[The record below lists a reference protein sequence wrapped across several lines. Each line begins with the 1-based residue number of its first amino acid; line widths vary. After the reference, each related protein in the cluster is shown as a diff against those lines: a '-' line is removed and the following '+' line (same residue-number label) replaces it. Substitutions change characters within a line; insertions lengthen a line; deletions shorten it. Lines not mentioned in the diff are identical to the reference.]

1 MGELDDRPATD
12 DQPSEYPLEDALTL
26 DANAIAGL
34 LMELFGTEMT
44 IAASRCAH
52 CGNRAMVG
60 SLRAYTHAPGTVLRC
75 STCTEVV
82 MRIMRRPDGSYLVDT
97 RGAAYIRLSPP

>member
-1 MGELDDRPATD
+1 MNEMDAM
-12 DQPSEYPLEDALTL
+12 EDAVDYPGEDPMTL
-26 DANAIAGL
+26 DANAVAGL
-34 LMELFGTEMT
+34 LMEVFGSEMT
-44 IAASRCAH
+44 VVASRCGH
-52 CGNRAMVG
+52 CGNRGMVG

-97 RGAAYIRLSPP
+97 RGASYLRLTPP